1 MVTVQIYGTNDYL
14 EAQNESV
21 TYIKTS
27 GDLSDISKVN
37 SSYSWS
43 MKFPK
48 SPNNTRVLGGLGLVG
63 SNTSAPYTKIYCNL
77 LDNGFPIVEKG
88 LLNIKETSGDYYSI
102 YIQEGFVDF
111 LRDIKND
118 TLSDLDLSELD
129 HERNYQVITDSFDL
143 SKPYSYLIADVN
155 GAYLPNES
163 GTTNLKSSFMSPFAN
178 AGYIWDLIF
187 DNYGWSYNVN
197 NNTLTSI
204 RDTWMS
210 YPSEVIVSDNLLD
223 EAALLTSENPN
234 TSVINSNGEVV
245 FFKIQ
250 NKNQQI
256 NNNYLSDLGGQTD
269 YKINV
274 TGTYRIKLYSKGLVE
289 VNYSSQYDVTT
300 TYYTSLFINGVS
312 VVQGL
317 YIKQGKET
325 IFQVNLNKGDI
336 ISFGGWSYKI
346 DYGNEES
353 YYDYQLEVIDSVFE
367 VDYLFETG
375 QVSFTKALMKFKV
388 NAFLK
393 EIMTRESLTAFVE
406 NENKTINFF
415 TLTERF
421 EQPVTDWTD
430 KFVERKKES
439 YMYNN
444 YAQNNLLKHKY
455 QDELSNYNDGNL
467 IVNNQNLEQEKTLYK
482 SVGYSPN
489 NELTDF
495 TDNNI
500 VYKVPQIPTF
510 EVKTKEDPDTEDVI
524 AEYKFLK
531 DRFFFVKAEKT
542 NNSIYIDNNL
552 ANNIPLV
559 SLSGVL
565 FRDIVFDKYNQF
577 VNISSNTKIHSIDLA
592 LSLSDVMFLSL
603 SNKYYFEQEASF
615 YLLNKLKYQSGK
627 ITNGEFL
634 KIDIT
639 KKIEIGA
646 GEPSDTLAGACN
658 APFWQNIYIESE
670 DLSAGI
676 GDKVFIL
683 VSGKYELIDNNDYW
697 ISNFDGDVV
706 YRVINGVITN
716 VTTC

>member
-14 EAQNESV
+14 EAQDESV

-118 TLSDLDLSELD
+118 TLSDLDLSDLD

-143 SKPYSYLIADVN
+143 IKPYSYLIADVN
-155 GAYLPNES
+155 GAYLPNVS
-163 GTTNLKSSFMSPFAN
+163 DTTNLKSSFMSPFAN
-178 AGYIWDLIF
+178 VGYIWDLIF

-197 NNTLTSI
+197 NNTLRSI

-210 YPSEVIVSDNLLD
+210 YPSEVVLNNQFNEDVLY
-223 EAALLTSENPN
+223 AN
-234 TSVINSNGEVV
+234 TVNRQSTRY
-245 FFKIQ
+245 FKVE
-250 NKNQQI
+250 
-256 NNNYLSDLGGQTD
+256 NNNVYYKVPFTEAIEYLDFIDPLSPTD
-269 YKINV
+269 FKV
-274 TGTYRIKLYSKGLVE
+274 KSTGVYLFTSLVE
-289 VNYSSQYDVTT
+289 GLATVRFFFTDRTVSCRYA
-300 TYYTSLFINGVS
+300 LMLNGS
-312 VVQGL
+312 VV
-317 YIKQGKET
+317 YDFDNNKEKT
-325 IFQVNLNKGDI
+325 EQVYMDSGD
-336 ISFGGWSYKI
+336 
-346 DYGNEES
+346 
-353 YYDYQLEVIDSVFE
+353 VFSLVAYHE
-367 VDYLFETG
+367 NFSPPYVDYNHFDLKRAYNNIQFIFDNG

-388 NAFLK
+388 NTFIK
-393 EIMTRESLTAFVE
+393 EIMTRESLTAFVD
-406 NENKTINFF
+406 NENKTINFL

-421 EQPVTDWTD
+421 EQPVTDWTE
-430 KFVERKKES
+430 KFLERKKES

-444 YAQNNLLKHKY
+444 YAQSNLLKHKY

-467 IVNNQNLEQEKTLYK
+467 IVNNQNLEEEKTLYK

-495 TDNNI
+495 TDNNTA
-500 VYKVPQIPTF
+500 YKVPQIPTF
-510 EVKTKEDPDTEDVI
+510 EVKTKEDPDTGDVI

-531 DRFFFVKAEKT
+531 DRFFFVKAEIT

-552 ANNIPLV
+552 ANNIPIV

-565 FRDIVFDKYNQF
+565 FRDIVFDKYKQF
-577 VNISSNTKIHSIDLA
+577 VNISNNTKIHSIDLA
-592 LSLSDVMFLSL
+592 LNLNDVMFLSL
-603 SNKYYFEQEASF
+603 SNKYYFEQEAS
-615 YLLNKLKYQSGK
+615 YYILNKLKYQSGK

-634 KIDIT
+634 RIDIT

-646 GEPSDTLAGACN
+646 GEPSDTLVEACGSE
-658 APFWQNIYIESE
+658 FWRNIYVESG
-670 DLSAGI
+670 DLNAGV

-683 VSGKYELIDNNDYW
+683 ENGKYELIDNNDYW
-697 ISNFDGDVV
+697 ISNYDADVV
-706 YRVINGVITN
+706 YRVINGVITSITN
-716 VTTC
+716 C